1 MEHRT
6 RMMWQYPWRYRE
18 SIAFVA
24 GIVVVGMLLQF
35 ATGEFAFDLLRSPVN
50 LILGAGIVAIV
61 AIVAVFRRN
70 PVFAWF
76 TDVPLSVT
84 LIASLLLLGLVMGLT
99 PQASTRVLGE
109 RLLTSVLGFDRMTHS
124 WPFVLVYLTT
134 LLSLGALIVKRL
146 FPFRKSDYGFYLN
159 HIGLWLLL
167 FAAGLGAA
175 DMERY
180 LMKVYEGEV
189 EWRATDSR
197 DRTVELPI
205 AVELNDFYMEE
216 YPPSLTVID
225 RQTGQS
231 MPEER
236 PEFFPLDVKR
246 SKGMLFGWEI
256 ELKSYIH
263 DAVRNSDSTYHE
275 VHMPGA
281 SPAAY
286 VSAYHPQTGERREG
300 WVCPGNVSQLYMV
313 LNLDSAYCIAATR
326 PEPKRFV
333 SDMRVYRK
341 GEGTVDT
348 QLEVNKPY
356 RAGAWMIYQH
366 GYDNLAG
373 KMSNFSTVE
382 LIYDPWLPAVY
393 AGIIMLAA
401 GSVCMLWIGNRA
413 RRKEEENV

>member
-6 RMMWQYPWRYRE
+6 RMMWQHPWRYRE

-167 FAAGLGAA
+167 FAVGLGAA

-413 RRKEEENV
+413 RWKEKENV

>member
-1 MEHRT
+1 
-6 RMMWQYPWRYRE
+6 MMWQHPWRYRE

-167 FAAGLGAA
+167 FAVGLGAA

-382 LIYDPWLPAVY
+382 LIYDPWLPSVY

-413 RRKEEENV
+413 RWKEKENV

>member
-6 RMMWQYPWRYRE
+6 RMMWQHPWRYRE

-61 AIVAVFRRN
+61 AIVVVFRRN
-70 PVFAWF
+70 LVFAWF

-99 PQASTRVLGE
+99 PQASMRVSGE
-109 RLLTSVLGFDRMTHS
+109 RLLMSVLGFDRMTHS

-134 LLSLGALIVKRL
+134 LFSLGALIVKRL

-231 MPEER
+231 MPEKR

-275 VHMPGA
+275 VHMPGS

-313 LNLDSAYCIAATR
+313 LNLDSTYCIAATR

-333 SDMRVYRK
+333 SDIRVYRK

>member
-6 RMMWQYPWRYRE
+6 RMMWQHPWRYRE

-99 PQASTRVLGE
+99 PQTSTRVLGE

-134 LLSLGALIVKRL
+134 LFSLGALVVKRL

-189 EWRATDSR
+189 EWRATDYN

-205 AVELNDFYMEE
+205 AIELNDFYMEE

-231 MPEER
+231 MPEKR

-246 SKGMLFGWEI
+246 PKGMLFGWEI

-263 DAVRNSDSTYHE
+263 EAVRNSDSTYHE
-275 VHMPGA
+275 VHMPGS

-333 SDMRVYRK
+333 SDIRVYRK

>member
-1 MEHRT
+1 
-6 RMMWQYPWRYRE
+6 MMWQHPWRYRE

-99 PQASTRVLGE
+99 PQTSTRVLGE

-134 LLSLGALIVKRL
+134 LFSLGALVVKRL

-189 EWRATDSR
+189 EWRATDYN

-205 AVELNDFYMEE
+205 AIELNDFYMEE

-231 MPEER
+231 MPEKR

-246 SKGMLFGWEI
+246 PKGMLFGWEI

-263 DAVRNSDSTYHE
+263 EAVRNSDSTYHE
-275 VHMPGA
+275 VHMPGS

-333 SDMRVYRK
+333 SDIRVYRK

>member
-1 MEHRT
+1 
-6 RMMWQYPWRYRE
+6 
-18 SIAFVA
+18 
-24 GIVVVGMLLQF
+24 
-35 ATGEFAFDLLRSPVN
+35 
-50 LILGAGIVAIV
+50 
-61 AIVAVFRRN
+61 
-70 PVFAWF
+70 
-76 TDVPLSVT
+76 
-84 LIASLLLLGLVMGLT
+84 
-99 PQASTRVLGE
+99 
-109 RLLTSVLGFDRMTHS
+109 
-124 WPFVLVYLTT
+124 
-134 LLSLGALIVKRL
+134 
-146 FPFRKSDYGFYLN
+146 
-159 HIGLWLLL
+159 
-167 FAAGLGAA
+167 
-175 DMERY
+175 MERY

-286 VSAYHPQTGERREG
+286 HPQTGERREG
-300 WVCPGNVSQLYMV
+300 WVCPGNVSQLDMV

-413 RRKEEENV
+413 RWKEKENV